1 MMVNGLG
8 RNQIFARDYERGED
22 GEKMTRT
29 AECRARLLD
38 GARVVRR
45 LGALLV
51 TAAVNRAHAPAL
63 VISKLVR
70 QSCRTSLYLQCAA
83 RGRLSAPA
91 KISRIENIGSCAQIS
106 HYGVW

>member
-1 MMVNGLG
+1 MQQKMSAGMMVNGFG
-8 RNQIFARDYERGED
+8 GNRIAARDYERGED
-22 GEKMTRT
+22 GEKMTRK

-51 TAAVNRAHAPAL
+51 TAVVNRAHAPAL
-63 VISKLVR
+63 VISRLVR

-91 KISRIENIGSCAQIS
+91 KMSRIENT
-106 HYGVW
+106 